1 MEPFTIGLL
10 ALAGLLLLIGL
21 RVPIGVSLIAVSFL
35 GIWGIAGSLPAMS
48 MLTTIPYSSSA
59 SWTLSSIPMFLL
71 MGYIAY
77 HSGLTRGLFE
87 AARVWWGWMPGGL
100 AIASLAGASGFAA
113 VSGSSVACSAAIGR
127 IAVPEMAKQGYNL
140 SIATG
145 AVAAGGTIG
154 ALIPPSIILILF
166 GIQAEVSINQLF
178 LGGLFVGLAS
188 LVFYI
193 VAVLIFWVRNPASL
207 PRAKPY
213 TMGDRWKKTAEI
225 WPVLLLIAAVFGG
238 MFSGFFTAT
247 EAGAFGSFVAILI
260 GLLRRTL
267 TWEGFKESL
276 VDTLLSGGSLFI
288 IAIGANLFTRL
299 VAMSGLS
306 MQVGG
311 FVESLGL
318 GTFALLLVIVLIYLV
333 LGMFLEPIGALLLTL
348 PLFLPILAQHGV
360 DKLWFGLLVAKLL
373 EIGMITPPVG
383 MNVFVIRNVAS
394 QYATVAQIFKGVV
407 PFLGADLVVVILSI
421 AFPAFILYLPS
432 LM

>member
-35 GIWGIAGSLPAMS
+35 GIWGIAGSRAAMS

-127 IAVPEMAKQGYNL
+127 IAIPEMHRAGYDL
-140 SIATG
+140 RIATG
-145 AVAAGGTIG
+145 SVAAGGTIG

-166 GIQAEVSINQLF
+166 GIQSNSNINALF

-188 LVFYI
+188 LAFYI
-193 VAVLIFWVRNPASL
+193 MAVLVVWWRHPDWL
-207 PRAKPY
+207 PRS
-213 TMGDRWKKTAEI
+213 TGHSMGDRWQKTLEI
-225 WPVLLLIAAVFGG
+225 WPVLVLIVAVLGG
-238 MFSGFFTAT
+238 LFAGFFTAT
-247 EAGAFGSFVAILI
+247 EAGAFGAFMSIVI
-260 GLLRRTL
+260 GLVRRSL
-267 TWEGFKESL
+267 SWNGFKESM
-276 VDTLLSGGSLFI
+276 VDTLLSSGGLFI
-288 IAIGANLFTRL
+288 IAVGANLFTRL

-306 MQVGG
+306 AEIGQ
-311 FVESLGL
+311 FVEGLGL
-318 GTFALLLVIVLIYLV
+318 NSFMLLLLITLIYLAM
-333 LGMFLEPIGALLLTL
+333 GMFLEPIGALLLTL
-348 PLFLPILAQHGV
+348 PLFLPLINAHGIDV
-360 DKLWFGLLVAKLL
+360 IWFGLLVAKLL

-383 MNVFVIRNVAS
+383 LNVFVIHSVARDYVRLE
-394 QYATVAQIFKGVV
+394 QVFAGII
-407 PFLGADLVVVILSI
+407 PFLLADLALVLTM
-421 AFPAFILYLPS
+421 LLTRS
-432 LM
+432 LF

>member
-1 MEPFTIGLL
+1 MEPITIGILALVALL
-10 ALAGLLLLIGL
+10 ALIAL
-21 RVPIGVSLIAVSFL
+21 RVPIAASLIGVSFV
-35 GIWGIAGSLPAMS
+35 GIWAVAGLRPALS
-48 MLTTIPYSSSA
+48 MLSTIPYTTSA

-87 AARVWWGWMPGGL
+87 AARVWWGWLPGGL

-127 IAVPEMAKQGYNL
+127 IAVPEMARQGYDL
-140 SIATG
+140 RIATG
-145 AVAAGGTIG
+145 SVAAGGTIG
-154 ALIPPSIILILF
+154 ALIPPSIILILY
-166 GIQAEVSINQLF
+166 GIQAETSINQLF

-188 LVFYI
+188 LAFYI
-193 VAVLIFWVRNPASL
+193 AAVLIVWWRNPESL
-207 PRAKPY
+207 PRAQAY
-213 TMGDRWKKTAEI
+213 TMGDRWQKTAEI

-238 MFSGFFTAT
+238 LFSGFFTAT

-260 GLLRRTL
+260 GLVRRSL
-267 TWEGFKESL
+267 SWKGFKESL
-276 VDTLLSGGSLFI
+276 VDTLLSGGALFI

-306 MQVGG
+306 MQISG
-311 FVESLGL
+311 FVEGLGL
-318 GTFALLLVIVLIYLV
+318 GTFALLLAIVVIYLI

-383 MNVFVIRNVAS
+383 LNVFVIHSVARDYVRLE
-394 QYATVAQIFKGVV
+394 QVFAGIV
-407 PFLGADLVVVILSI
+407 PFILADLALVAAML
-421 AFPAFILYLPS
+421 ALRGF
-432 LM
+432 M

>member
-1 MEPFTIGLL
+1 MEPITIGLL

-35 GIWGIAGSLPAMS
+35 GIWGIAGSRAAMS

-127 IAVPEMAKQGYNL
+127 IAIPEMHRAGYDL
-140 SIATG
+140 RIATG
-145 AVAAGGTIG
+145 SVAAGGTIG

-166 GIQAEVSINQLF
+166 GIQSNSNINSLF

-188 LVFYI
+188 LAFYI
-193 VAVLIFWVRNPASL
+193 AAVLIVWARNPERL
-207 PRAKPY
+207 PRA
-213 TMGDRWKKTAEI
+213 TGHSMGDRWQKTLEI
-225 WPVLLLIAAVFGG
+225 WPVLVLIIAVLGG
-238 MFSGFFTAT
+238 LFAGFFTAT
-247 EAGAFGSFVAILI
+247 EAGAFGAFMAIVI
-260 GLLRRTL
+260 GLIRRSL
-267 TWEGFKESL
+267 TWGGFKESI
-276 VDTLLSGGSLFI
+276 VDTLLSSGGLFI
-288 IAIGANLFTRL
+288 IAVGANLFTRL

-306 MQVGG
+306 AEIGQ
-311 FVESLGL
+311 FVEGLGL
-318 GTFALLLVIVLIYLV
+318 NSFMLLLLITVLYLAM
-333 LGMFLEPIGALLLTL
+333 GMFLEPIGALLLTL
-348 PLFLPILAQHGV
+348 PLFLPLIQAHGIDV
-360 DKLWFGLLVAKLL
+360 IWFGLLVAKLL

-383 MNVFVIRNVAS
+383 LNVFVIHSVARDYVRLE
-394 QYATVAQIFKGVV
+394 QVFAGII
-407 PFLGADLVVVILSI
+407 PFLLADLALVL
-421 AFPAFILYLPS
+421 AMLLTRGLF
-432 LM
+432 

>member
-113 VSGSSVACSAAIGR
+113 VPGSSVACSAAIGR
-127 IAVPEMAKQGYNL
+127 IAIPEMHRQGYDL
-140 SIATG
+140 RIATG
-145 AVAAGGTIG
+145 SVAAGGTIG

-166 GIQAEVSINQLF
+166 GIQSNSNINSLF

-188 LVFYI
+188 LAFYI
-193 VAVLIFWVRNPASL
+193 AAVLVVWARNPERL
-207 PRAKPY
+207 PRAEAHS
-213 TMGDRWKKTAEI
+213 MGDRWAKTLEI
-225 WPVLLLIAAVFGG
+225 WPVLVLIVAVLGGLFG
-238 MFSGFFTAT
+238 GFFTAT
-247 EAGAFGSFVAILI
+247 EAGAFGAFMAIVI
-260 GLLRRTL
+260 GLVRRSL
-267 TWEGFKESL
+267 TWGGFKESM
-276 VDTLLSGGSLFI
+276 VDTLLSSGGLFI
-288 IAIGANLFTRL
+288 IAVGANLFTRL

-306 MQVGG
+306 AEIGQ
-311 FVESLGL
+311 FVEGLGL
-318 GTFALLLVIVLIYLV
+318 NSFMLLLLITLIYLAM
-333 LGMFLEPIGALLLTL
+333 GMFLEPIGALLLTL
-348 PLFLPILAQHGV
+348 PLFLPLIQAHGIDV
-360 DKLWFGLLVAKLL
+360 IWFGLLVAKLL

-383 MNVFVIRNVAS
+383 LNVFVIHSVARDYVRLE
-394 QYATVAQIFKGVV
+394 QVFAGII
-407 PFLGADLVVVILSI
+407 PFLLADFALVLTMLLTRGL
-421 AFPAFILYLPS
+421 F
-432 LM
+432 

>member
-127 IAVPEMAKQGYNL
+127 IAIPEMQRQGYDL
-140 SIATG
+140 RIATG
-145 AVAAGGTIG
+145 SVAAGGTIG

-166 GIQAEVSINQLF
+166 GIQSNSNINSLF

-188 LVFYI
+188 LAFYI
-193 VAVLIFWVRNPASL
+193 AAVLVVWARNPERL
-207 PRAKPY
+207 PRAEAHS
-213 TMGDRWKKTAEI
+213 MGDRWAKTLEI
-225 WPVLLLIAAVFGG
+225 WPVLVLIVAVLGGLFG
-238 MFSGFFTAT
+238 GFFTAT
-247 EAGAFGSFVAILI
+247 EAGAFGAFMAIVI
-260 GLLRRTL
+260 GLVRRSL
-267 TWEGFKESL
+267 TWGGFKESM
-276 VDTLLSGGSLFI
+276 VDTLLSSGGLFI
-288 IAIGANLFTRL
+288 IAVGANLFTRL

-306 MQVGG
+306 AEIGQ
-311 FVESLGL
+311 FVEGLGL
-318 GTFALLLVIVLIYLV
+318 NSFMLLLLITLIYLAM
-333 LGMFLEPIGALLLTL
+333 GMFLEPIGALLLTL
-348 PLFLPILAQHGV
+348 PLFLPLIQAHGIDV
-360 DKLWFGLLVAKLL
+360 IWFGLLVAKLL

-383 MNVFVIRNVAS
+383 LNVFVIHSVARDYVRLE
-394 QYATVAQIFKGVV
+394 QVFAGII
-407 PFLGADLVVVILSI
+407 PFLLADFALVLTMLLTRGL
-421 AFPAFILYLPS
+421 F
-432 LM
+432 